1 MGLQEEIKQSKFRS
15 AYQKAFINILYT
27 NNWLVEQTRLML
39 QGEELTKQ
47 QFNVMRI
54 LRGSNPEP
62 LSTLQIRERMLDK
75 MSDTSRIVDR
85 LVKKGFAHKQT
96 CKNDKRLVDIFISE
110 DGLEKLKVLDSKESL
125 IENSMA
131 NLTEEE
137 ANLLSNLLDKAR
149 G

>member
-125 IENSMA
+125 IEKSMA